1 MGIESEKLVYD
12 YLSRVGDLAQQQ
24 GLSSGERMR
33 LVSGLRADIDH
44 RRATGGADSPAGVKR
59 ILSKLGSPADV
70 VAAAGGRPPDPGAGP
85 GGAPGAETGGGA
97 GGGTPGGGGATG
109 IGAVG
114 GAPGGGAAGGASSRG
129 AAGAARAAR
138 DKLAGLAKSSG
149 LTGKVPTPREENAP
163 GAAGPSQN
171 GSRNGGTPADGA
183 PSLIKPRPATPA
195 GPSANA
201 ASPPHLAGEDELSP
215 RESNM
220 DWWHVEPGPFA
231 QPEQH
236 DAQYG
241 SVEGFTGGIEIPE
254 LLGGGKRAEQERQR
268 RQERREAEEKAA
280 AEAAAAEAQAA
291 EEAEAQAKAKAGG
304 KRRGPLRRVLL
315 GPGKADGQSGG
326 GGGVKWLV
334 GLGPVLLVAVGLLV
348 AGAALGNAIMIVF
361 GWVIAYYGTY
371 RRSPAEAKWAALGMP
386 GLVAAGA
393 VVWLWG
399 RFDGKWGEPIPEH
412 GMKDALTETWPF
424 VVRGAAA
431 ASVLFLLWRSRRKG

>member
-44 RRATGGADSPAGVKR
+44 RRTTGGADSPAGVKR

-70 VAAAGGRPPDPGAGP
+70 VAAAGGRPPDPGSGT
-85 GGAPGAETGGGA
+85 GTEPGAAGSGTVGGA
-97 GGGTPGGGGATG
+97 G
-109 IGAVG
+109 
-114 GAPGGGAAGGASSRG
+114 GGASSRG

-149 LTGKVPTPREENAP
+149 LTGKVPTPREEDAP
-163 GAAGPSQN
+163 GVPG
-171 GSRNGGTPADGA
+171 GRNGGGPGDGS

-195 GPSANA
+195 TPPSNA

-220 DWWHVEPGPFA
+220 DWWHVEAGPFA
-231 QPEQH
+231 QSERR

-254 LLGGGKRAEQERQR
+254 LLGKGKTAEQE
-268 RQERREAEEKAA
+268 RQERREAEEKEAEE
-280 AEAAAAEAQAA
+280 EAAAAEARAA
-291 EEAEAQAKAKAGG
+291 EEAEAKAAAGG
-304 KRRGPLRRVLL
+304 KQRGALRRVLL
-315 GPGKADGQSGG
+315 GPGKAADQPAG
-326 GGGVKWLV
+326 GGGVGVATWLA
-334 GLGPVLLVAVGLLV
+334 GLGPILLVAVGLLV
-348 AGAALGNAIMIVF
+348 AGAVMGNIIPIAF

-371 RRSPAEAKWAALGMP
+371 RHSPAGAKWASMGIP

-393 VVWLWG
+393 GVWLWG
-399 RFDGKWGEPIPEH
+399 RAARKWGQPIPED
-412 GMKDALTETWPF
+412 GWKDALTGTWPF
-424 VVRGAAA
+424 VVRGAAI
-431 ASVLFLLWRSRRKG
+431 ASVLFLLWRARRRKG

>member
-44 RRATGGADSPAGVKR
+44 RRTTGGADSPAGVKR

-70 VAAAGGRPPDPGAGP
+70 VAAAGGRPPDPGSGT
-85 GGAPGAETGGGA
+85 GAEPGAA
-97 GGGTPGGGGATG
+97 GG
-109 IGAVG
+109 GAVG
-114 GAPGGGAAGGASSRG
+114 GAGSGAGGGASSRG
-129 AAGAARAAR
+129 ATGAARAAR

-149 LTGKVPTPREENAP
+149 LTGKVPTPREEDAP
-163 GAAGPSQN
+163 GVPGAGW
-171 GSRNGGTPADGA
+171 NGGAPGDGS

-195 GPSANA
+195 TPPSNA

-220 DWWHVEPGPFA
+220 DWWHVEAGPFA
-231 QPEQH
+231 QSERR

-254 LLGGGKRAEQERQR
+254 LLGKGKTAEQE

-280 AEAAAAEAQAA
+280 AEEEAAAEARAA
-291 EEAEAQAKAKAGG
+291 EEAEAKAAAGG
-304 KRRGPLRRVLL
+304 KQRGALRRVLL
-315 GPGKADGQSGG
+315 GPGKAADQPTGGG
-326 GGGVKWLV
+326 GGGVATWLA

-348 AGAALGNAIMIVF
+348 AGAVMGNIIPIAF

-371 RRSPAEAKWAALGMP
+371 RHSPAGAKWASLGIP

-393 VVWLWG
+393 GVWLWG
-399 RFDGKWGEPIPEH
+399 RAAREWGQPIPED
-412 GMKDALTETWPF
+412 GWKDALTGTWPF
-424 VVRGAAA
+424 VVRGAAI
-431 ASVLFLLWRSRRKG
+431 ASVLFLLWRARRRKG

>member
-70 VAAAGGRPPDPGAGP
+70 VAAAGGRGPDPGS
-85 GGAPGAETGGGA
+85 GGTGGEPGAEGGGTGGGA
-97 GGGTPGGGGATG
+97 VP
-109 IGAVG
+109 
-114 GAPGGGAAGGASSRG
+114 RG

-149 LTGKVPTPREENAP
+149 LTGKVPAPREEDAP
-163 GAAGPSQN
+163 GAPGTA
-171 GSRNGGTPADGA
+171 RNGDGPAHRTPGDGA
-183 PSLIKPRPATPA
+183 TSLIKPRPATPA
-195 GPSANA
+195 TPPSNA
-201 ASPPHLAGEDELSP
+201 ASPPHLAGEDELGP

-231 QPEQH
+231 QPEQR

-241 SVEGFTGGIEIPE
+241 AVEGFTGGIEIPE
-254 LLGGGKRAEQERQR
+254 LLGKGKSAEQE

-280 AEAAAAEAQAA
+280 AEAAAAEAEAAA
-291 EEAEAQAKAKAGG
+291 ETKAKAEAKKAEAGG
-304 KRRGPLRRVLL
+304 KQRGALRRVLL
-315 GPGKADGQSGG
+315 GPGKAAGQPAG
-326 GGGVKWLV
+326 GGGVAKRLS
-334 GLGPVLLVAVGLLV
+334 GLGPVLLVTVGLLV
-348 AGAALGNAIMIVF
+348 AGAALGNIILIAF
-361 GWVIAYYGTY
+361 GWVIAYSSTY

-393 VVWLWG
+393 GVWLWG
-399 RFDGKWGEPIPEH
+399 RADRKWGEPIPED
-412 GMKDALTETWPF
+412 GWQDALTDTWPF
-424 VVRGAAA
+424 VVRGAAI
-431 ASVLFLLWRSRRKG
+431 ASVLFLLWRARRRG

>member
-70 VAAAGGRPPDPGAGP
+70 VAAAGGRAPDPGS
-85 GGAPGAETGGGA
+85 GGTGGEPRTDGGGA
-97 GGGTPGGGGATG
+97 
-109 IGAVG
+109 V
-114 GAPGGGAAGGASSRG
+114 GGAAGGASPRG

-149 LTGKVPTPREENAP
+149 LTGKVPTPREEDAP
-163 GAAGPSQN
+163 GVPGT
-171 GSRNGGTPADGA
+171 GGRNGDGRAHHTPGDGA

-195 GPSANA
+195 TPPSNA
-201 ASPPHLAGEDELSP
+201 ASPPHLAGEDELGP

-231 QPEQH
+231 QPEQR

-241 SVEGFTGGIEIPE
+241 AVEGFTGGIEIPE
-254 LLGGGKRAEQERQR
+254 LLGKGKSAEQE

-280 AEAAAAEAQAA
+280 AEAAAAEAEAAA
-291 EEAEAQAKAKAGG
+291 EAKAKTEAKKAEAGG
-304 KRRGPLRRVLL
+304 KPRGGLRRVLL
-315 GPGKADGQSGG
+315 GPGKAAGQPAG
-326 GGGVKWLV
+326 GGGVPKLLS
-334 GLGPVLLVAVGLLV
+334 GLGPVLLVTVALLV
-348 AGAALGNAIMIVF
+348 AGAALGNIILIAF
-361 GWVIAYYGTY
+361 GWVIAYYSTY

-393 VVWLWG
+393 AVWLWG
-399 RFDGKWGEPIPEH
+399 RADDKWGEPIPEH
-412 GMKDALTETWPF
+412 GWKDALTETWPY
-424 VVRGAAA
+424 VVRGAAI
-431 ASVLFLLWRSRRKG
+431 ASVLFLLWRARRRGRG

>member
-70 VAAAGGRPPDPGAGP
+70 VAAAGGRPDPGSGTGGEP
-85 GGAPGAETGGGA
+85 GGAES
-97 GGGTPGGGGATG
+97 GGTASG
-109 IGAVG
+109 V
-114 GAPGGGAAGGASSRG
+114 GGGAAPRG

-149 LTGKVPTPREENAP
+149 LTGKVPSPREEDAP
-163 GAAGPSQN
+163 GVPGAG
-171 GSRNGGTPADGA
+171 RNGGRNGSGPSGGAPGDGA
-183 PSLIKPRPATPA
+183 TSLIKPRPATPA
-195 GPSANA
+195 TPPPGA
-201 ASPPHLAGEDELSP
+201 ASPPHLAGEDELGP

-231 QPEQH
+231 QPERS

-241 SVEGFTGGIEIPE
+241 AVEGFTGGIEIPE
-254 LLGGGKRAEQERQR
+254 LLGKGKSPEQQ

-280 AEAAAAEAQAA
+280 AEKAATEAKAA
-291 EEAEAQAKAKAGG
+291 EEAKAKDQAKAEAGAK
-304 KRRGPLRRVLL
+304 KRGALRRVLL
-315 GPGKADGQSGG
+315 GPGKAGG
-326 GGGVKWLV
+326 EPAAGGGVVKWLA

-348 AGAALGNAIMIVF
+348 AGAGLGNFILIAF

-371 RRSPAEAKWAALGMP
+371 RRSPAEAKWAALGVP

-399 RFDGKWGEPIPEH
+399 RSDGKWGEPIP
-412 GMKDALTETWPF
+412 KDGWQDVLTDTWPY
-424 VVRGAAA
+424 VVRGAAI
-431 ASVLFLLWRSRRKG
+431 ASVLFLLWRARRKG

>member
-70 VAAAGGRPPDPGAGP
+70 VAAAGGRGPDPGSGGIGGEPSTAGSGRG
-85 GGAPGAETGGGA
+85 GGAGSATGGGA
-97 GGGTPGGGGATG
+97 
-109 IGAVG
+109 
-114 GAPGGGAAGGASSRG
+114 APRG

-149 LTGKVPTPREENAP
+149 LTGKVPAPREEDAP
-163 GAAGPSQN
+163 GVPGT
-171 GSRNGGTPADGA
+171 GRNGDGRANRTPGDGT

-195 GPSANA
+195 TPPSNA
-201 ASPPHLAGEDELSP
+201 ASPPHLAGEDELGP
-215 RESNM
+215 RESDM

-231 QPEQH
+231 QPEQR

-241 SVEGFTGGIEIPE
+241 AVEGFTGGIEIPE
-254 LLGGGKRAEQERQR
+254 LLGKGKSAEQE

-280 AEAAAAEAQAA
+280 AEAAAAEAEADA
-291 EEAEAQAKAKAGG
+291 EAKAKAEAKKAGAGG
-304 KRRGPLRRVLL
+304 KPRSGLRRVLL
-315 GPGKADGQSGG
+315 GPGKAGKAADQPA
-326 GGGVKWLV
+326 GGGVPTWLS
-334 GLGPVLLVAVGLLV
+334 GLGPVLLVAVALLV
-348 AGAALGNAIMIVF
+348 AGAALGNIILIAF
-361 GWVIAYYGTY
+361 GWVIAYYSTY

-393 VVWLWG
+393 AIWLYG
-399 RFDGKWGEPIPEH
+399 RADGKWGEPIPEH
-412 GMKDALTETWPF
+412 GWKDALTETWPY
-424 VVRGAAA
+424 VVRGAAI
-431 ASVLFLLWRSRRKG
+431 ASVLFLLWRAAKRKS

>member
-44 RRATGGADSPAGVKR
+44 RRATGGSDSPAGVKR

-70 VAAAGGRPPDPGAGP
+70 VAAAGGRPPDPGAGS
-85 GGAPGAETGGGA
+85 GADPGAETGGTA
-97 GGGTPGGGGATG
+97 
-109 IGAVG
+109 G
-114 GAPGGGAAGGASSRG
+114 GAPPRG

-149 LTGKVPTPREENAP
+149 LTGKVPAPREENAP
-163 GAAGPSQN
+163 GATGVGQNGGPSGSQN
-171 GSRNGGTPADGA
+171 GDGA

-195 GPSANA
+195 GPSPNA

-231 QPEQH
+231 QPERR

-254 LLGGGKRAEQERQR
+254 LLGGGKTAERQR
-268 RQERREAEEKAA
+268 EERREAEEKAA
-280 AEAAAAEAQAA
+280 EAAAEAQAA
-291 EEAEAQAKAKAGG
+291 AGAQAEAQAKGKAGG
-304 KRRGPLRRVLL
+304 KPRGPLRRVLL
-315 GPGKADGQSGG
+315 GPGKAAGRPEG
-326 GGGVKWLV
+326 GGGVTWLT

-348 AGAALGNAIMIVF
+348 AGAALGNIVLIGF

-371 RRSPAEAKWAALGMP
+371 RRSPAAAKWAALGLP
-386 GLVAAGA
+386 GLVVAGG
-393 VVWLWG
+393 VLWLWG
-399 RFDGKWGEPIPEH
+399 RSVGKWGEPIPEH
-412 GMKDALTETWPF
+412 GMKDAVIETWPF
-424 VVRGAAA
+424 IVRGAAA